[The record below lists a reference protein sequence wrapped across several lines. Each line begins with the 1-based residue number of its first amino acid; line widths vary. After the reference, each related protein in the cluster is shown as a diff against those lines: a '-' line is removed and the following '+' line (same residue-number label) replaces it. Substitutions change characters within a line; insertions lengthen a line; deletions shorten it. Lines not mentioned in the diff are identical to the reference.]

1 MNLHSENFP
10 QRPAWIEI
18 DLGKL
23 RRNLQL
29 IRQDLPRGVKFLA
42 VVKDEAYG
50 HGALDIARIAIEE
63 GAWGFGL
70 STLEEA
76 MTLRDAGITAPLLLF
91 GERQEAELEWCVAH
105 DLTVCLNEPNTVRK
119 LAKVAANFAKQVPVH
134 VKIHTGM
141 SRYGVRWDEALPLIE
156 QAVAEKSLR
165 LEGVMSHFSQSDET
179 DKTFANLQ
187 FARFSEV
194 LQALAARGITVPL
207 RHACNSGGFLDL
219 PHAHLDMVRIG
230 LLMFGVFPSTVCRR
244 IPGIEPVMSV
254 KARIAAIQKLLPGE
268 VVGYGMRYTA
278 QTERRIAILP
288 IGYGDGFPRVRN
300 EGAALIHGQRAP
312 LIGGTAMDALMV
324 DITDI
329 PQAQM
334 WDEAVIMGRQGD
346 QEITVHDLAKLKNS
360 VSYEVLTSWR
370 LRLRRKSV
378 NGETKFQP
386 RMDTDEHGFKTS
398 ATIHVC
404 LLDEG
409 VDVWRPVSAEHIR
422 DNIYKITETPPDNAE
437 KWQFA
442 CGDNVC
448 CQDKRF
454 SDGKSGL
461 VAYKK
466 IAE

>member
-1 MNLHSENFP
+1 MGFDEKNFP
-10 QRPAWIEI
+10 LRPAWVEI

-29 IRQDLPRGVKFLA
+29 IRRDLPREVQLLA

-50 HGALDIARIAIEE
+50 HGALDVARVAVEE

-76 MTLRDAGITAPLLLF
+76 MTLRDAGITAPLLLL
-91 GERQEAELEWCVAH
+91 GERRETELEWCVAH
-105 DLTVCLNEPNTVRK
+105 NLTVCVNEPHTVRA
-119 LAKVAANFAKQVPVH
+119 LAKIAANFGKQVPVH

-156 QAVAEKSLR
+156 QIVAEKSLR
-165 LEGVMSHFSQSDET
+165 LEGVMTHFSQSDET

-194 LQALAARGITVPL
+194 LRALEQRKISVKL

-219 PHAHLDMVRIG
+219 PHAHLDMVRVGI
-230 LLMFGVFPSTVCRR
+230 LMYGVFPSSVCRR

-254 KARIAAIQKLLPGE
+254 KARIAAIQKLKPGE

-278 QTERRIAILP
+278 PSERRIAVLP

-300 EGAALIHGQRAP
+300 QGGALLHGKRAP
-312 LIGGTAMDALMV
+312 LIGGIAMDALMV

-329 PQAQM
+329 PEAQM
-334 WDEAVIMGRQGD
+334 WDEAVIMGKQGGE
-346 QEITVHDLAKLKNS
+346 EITVHDIAKLKNS

-378 NGETKFQP
+378 NSE
-386 RMDTDEHGFKTS
+386 
-398 ATIHVC
+398 
-404 LLDEG
+404 L
-409 VDVWRPVSAEHIR
+409 RPQRIENARASEV
-422 DNIYKITETPPDNAE
+422 ITV
-437 KWQFA
+437 K
-442 CGDNVC
+442 
-448 CQDKRF
+448 
-454 SDGKSGL
+454 
-461 VAYKK
+461 
-466 IAE
+466 